1 VLAVGAALLACSGLA
16 SITLDVGSAGA
27 TPNLSQVSVALA
39 QVASGLSKPVALA
52 WRPGDSRL
60 YVAEQPGRV
69 RIVDNGV
76 VQAGSVLTVSVATG
90 QEQGLLGIAFSLD
103 GSKLYVDYVD
113 PTSHI
118 RVVEYTMSGNA
129 ATNPRNLL
137 SIDHPLGNHNGG
149 EVTIGPDG
157 YLYIGTGDG
166 GGAGD
171 PGQNAQ
177 NVNSLLGKILRI
189 DPTPSATLPY
199 TIPSDNPFVGM
210 ANHREEIWMY
220 GLRNPWRFT
229 FDRAN
234 GDLYIADVGQGDYE
248 EVDYALAGQRGT
260 NWGWNLREGFHPYNG
275 GAQPPGG
282 VDPLFEAAH
291 TDGYCAII
299 GGYVYRGASINNLN
313 GAYVYGDLCRGV
325 LSGAVQ
331 ASGAVSQQQDFSVGV
346 QNLTTFG
353 EDPNGELYV
362 ANLGGKIYRLVQQPP
377 ATVSIGDKAMLE
389 GDNPMRSM
397 SFKVTL
403 SQPATTNV
411 SVDYVV
417 AAVSAAGGSKPNTGA
432 DFKSLSGTVHFNVGT
447 NGKTPISKSIAVTLF
462 GDSDVEANETFTVSL
477 SNPQGGRYGLGRS
490 VGTGA
495 ILNDD
500 GFSSASQVG
509 IGDASIV
516 EANSGS
522 QNLAMSVSLSK
533 KVSTK
538 VTMHYV
544 ITPGSAVRSVTA
556 SGGGDYGGKASGT
569 LTIPASSVSV
579 NLSIPVWADL
589 LPEPDETFTV
599 DLSSLTG
606 TGVTMRRPSAT
617 GTILAP

>member
-1 VLAVGAALLACSGLA
+1 MLFASSALA
-16 SITLDVGSAGA
+16 SVTVDVRSAGA
-27 TPNLSQVSVALA
+27 AANLSQVKLALT
-39 QVASGLSKPVALA
+39 QVGSGLANPVALA

-69 RIVDNGV
+69 RIVANGV
-76 VQAGSVLTVSVATG
+76 VQPGAVLTVSVATG
-90 QEQGLLGIAFSLD
+90 GEQGLLGLAFSLD

-118 RVVEYTMSGNA
+118 RVVEYTMSGDV
-129 ATNPRNLL
+129 ATSARNLL

-149 EVTIGPDG
+149 ELAIGPDG
-157 YLYIGTGDG
+157 YLFIGTGDG

-177 NVNSLLGKILRI
+177 NTNVLLGKILRI
-189 DPTPSATLPY
+189 DPAPSATLPY
-199 TIPSDNPFVGM
+199 TIPPDNPFVGM
-210 ANHREEIWMY
+210 ASHREEIWMY
-220 GLRNPWRFT
+220 GLRNPWRFS

-234 GDLYIADVGQGDYE
+234 GDLYIADVGQDAYE
-248 EVDYALAGQRGT
+248 EIDYALPGQRGT
-260 NWGWNLREGFHPYNG
+260 NWGWNLREGFHAYNG
-275 GAQPPGG
+275 GAQPPDG

-299 GGYVYRGASINNLN
+299 GGYVYRGTAITNLN
-313 GAYVYGDLCRGV
+313 GAYLYGDLCRGV

-346 QNLTTFG
+346 PSLTTFG

-362 ANLGGKIYRLVQQPP
+362 ANLAGKIYRLVSQPP
-377 ATVSIGDKAMLE
+377 PTVSIGDKSVLE
-389 GDNPMRSM
+389 GNNPMRST

-403 SQPATTNV
+403 SQPAITNV
-411 SVDYVV
+411 TVNYAV
-417 AAVSAAGGSKPNTGA
+417 AGVSATGGLKPNTGA
-432 DFKSLSGTVHFNVGT
+432 DFKSQSGALQFKVGT
-447 NGKTPISKSIAVTLF
+447 NGKTPISKSIVVTLF
-462 GDSDVEANETFTVSL
+462 GDINIEANETFTVSL
-477 SNPQGGRYGLGRS
+477 SNPQGGGYGLGRS
-490 VGTGA
+490 VGTA
-495 ILNDD
+495 TILNDD
-500 GFSSASQVG
+500 GFSGGSQVG

-522 QNLAMSVSLSK
+522 QNLAMAVSVST

-538 VTMHYV
+538 VTMHYDV
-544 ITPGSAVRSVTA
+544 TAGSAVRSATA

-569 LTIPASSVSV
+569 ITIPAGYASV
-579 NLSIPVWADL
+579 NLSIPIWADL

-599 DLSSLTG
+599 SVSSLTG
-606 TGVTMRRPSAT
+606 TGVTMLRPSAT